1 MKIKGFDKDLKCR
14 DYQFEVGKNY
24 DTGAKDNEIELCS
37 NTVFHYCNDLRSVH
51 DYYAVE
57 PLSHNRFCEIE
68 VLSAEMLK
76 K

>member
-24 DTGAKDNEIELCS
+24 DTGAKDKEVELCS

-57 PLSHNRFCEIE
+57 LLCCRATFS
-68 VLSAEMLK
+68 
-76 K
+76 